1 MSLKSNNLA
10 YKKSSNYS
18 RCYEQTGMVEKRE
31 NGTRYIA
38 KLKTDSSRFKKY
50 FTITVVFTINVH
62 YFQFLYFYI
71 WTIKVGSNKIK
82 STRREGKFQSS
93 AFSWPYSNVIYFPTT
108 DIFMEYTHNS
118 NYKEGTIQNPTFFQM
133 YPHFQPLAKIILY
146 THPLAPHQVVSLWHS
161 LSQLKH
167 HFLTKAF
174 LSRLEGSAAF
184 LVLEELRGL
193 NRCKILFFHPWGGRS
208 VAFAPKEMGKTFSW
222 YTERSW
228 QLAPCVYITEQS
240 DQSVKNRAMIMWWKI
255 TVYAGARRK
264 KRTPGTG
271 GGKTEVLEGLARRP
285 GWLKQ
290 RRWGDSTEMRSERHQ
305 DGSRP
310 GQMRPQR
317 LNYKTGF
324 YSEWNG
330 D

>member
-71 WTIKVGSNKIK
+71 WTIRVGSNKIK

-108 DIFMEYTHNS
+108 DILMEYTHNS

-146 THPLAPHQVVSLWHS
+146 THPLAPTKWFPCGIPY
-161 LSQLKH
+161 LS
-167 HFLTKAF
+167 
-174 LSRLEGSAAF
+174 
-184 LVLEELRGL
+184 
-193 NRCKILFFHPWGGRS
+193 
-208 VAFAPKEMGKTFSW
+208 
-222 YTERSW
+222 
-228 QLAPCVYITEQS
+228 
-240 DQSVKNRAMIMWWKI
+240 
-255 TVYAGARRK
+255 
-264 KRTPGTG
+264 
-271 GGKTEVLEGLARRP
+271 
-285 GWLKQ
+285 
-290 RRWGDSTEMRSERHQ
+290 
-305 DGSRP
+305 
-310 GQMRPQR
+310 
-317 LNYKTGF
+317 
-324 YSEWNG
+324 
-330 D
+330 

>member
-1 MSLKSNNLA
+1 MCIISNFFTSIFGQLEFDRIR
-10 YKKSSNYS
+10 SN
-18 RCYEQTGMVEKRE
+18 QQGEKE
-31 NGTRYIA
+31 N
-38 KLKTDSSRFKKY
+38 FKAPH
-50 FTITVVFTINVH
+50 FPDPTPTSFI
-62 YFQFLYFYI
+62 
-71 WTIKVGSNKIK
+71 
-82 STRREGKFQSS
+82 
-93 AFSWPYSNVIYFPTT
+93 FPTT
-108 DIFMEYTHNS
+108 DILMEYTHNS
-118 NYKEGTIQNPTFFQM
+118 NYKEGTMQNPTFFQM

-174 LSRLEGSAAF
+174 LSRLEGSATF
-184 LVLEELRGL
+184 LVLEELQGL

-290 RRWGDSTEMRSERHQ
+290 RRWVDSTEMRSERHQ
-305 DGSRP
+305 DGSSP

-324 YSEWNG
+324 YSEWNRE